1 MKKGTEMKGKEQKE
15 SEIEKKQGFN
25 LQIPESLYVRLK
37 NYVENYAR
45 RHESMTFII
54 NQALKEKLD
63 KLEKELKK

>member
-1 MKKGTEMKGKEQKE
+1 MTKKIEIAKKKE

-37 NYVENYAR
+37 QYVDNYAR

-54 NQALKEKLD
+54 NQALQEKLD
-63 KLEKELKK
+63 KLEESLKK

>member
-1 MKKGTEMKGKEQKE
+1 MTKKIEIAKKKE

-37 NYVENYAR
+37 QYVDNYAR

-54 NQALKEKLD
+54 NQALQEKLD
-63 KLEKELKK
+63 KLEESLQK